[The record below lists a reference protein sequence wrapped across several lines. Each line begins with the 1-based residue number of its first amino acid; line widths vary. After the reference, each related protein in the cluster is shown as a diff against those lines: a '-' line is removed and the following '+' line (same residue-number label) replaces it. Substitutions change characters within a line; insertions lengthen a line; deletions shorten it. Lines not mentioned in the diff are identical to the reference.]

1 VHRTKHPGNGAIAL
15 RDDGRVC
22 AVAGWD
28 GKFVHY
34 AHVYFHGADTYECRV
49 RLYSTKSIKPLGTL
63 AYHKEAC
70 QAVAFAHNLVQ
81 APVELHG
88 EGDDEDDDG
97 TEDMARWLA
106 SGGKDGRIALWPLI
120 DFEGGRS

>member
-1 VHRTKHPGNGAIAL
+1 MFLFIVLMPMR
-15 RDDGRVC
+15 
-22 AVAGWD
+22 
-28 GKFVHY
+28 
-34 AHVYFHGADTYECRV
+34 RV

-70 QAVAFAHNLVQ
+70 QAVAFAHNLVP

-88 EGDDEDDDG
+88 ERDDDDDNG
-97 TEDMARWLA
+97 TEERARWLA
-106 SGGKDGRIALWPLI
+106 SGGKDGRITLWPLI